1 MVRVTYLSFLIGLTK
16 NIQNKD
22 VSIPTVEIFKK
33 LIVTNLLYFRYFIK
47 KKNLPDWSKTIC
59 ISYSNHSQRN

>member
-33 LIVTNLLYFRYFIK
+33 LIVPFCYISVV
-47 KKNLPDWSKTIC
+47 LPRREILRIGQKLFVSIT
-59 ISYSNHSQRN
+59 